1 MKKQFYQER
10 AIFILIIAFFL
21 LPSNKT
27 LSQIENFKGLPQF
40 LFPEFSATRVKMKAG
55 KDLNL
60 LLNYN
65 LVNEKMVFF
74 QKDQVYDM
82 LNQSNVDTIYLSG
95 SKFIPY
101 EKVFYDAHPGV
112 PVSLFIQHRGRLLA
126 PPKPAAYGGT
136 SEVSSS
142 TYITR
147 MELGSQVYNM
157 KLEGD
162 LRVKYDPLYWVK
174 FNDQMYS
181 FVNEKQY
188 LKIFTGKEEVL
199 KQFIKKNRL
208 KFEKADD
215 LLKIWGYTNEVMK

>member
-1 MKKQFYQER
+1 MKKQVYHGR
-10 AIFILIIAFFL
+10 AILILFIVVFLI
-21 LPSNKT
+21 PSHKAV
-27 LSQIENFKGLPQF
+27 SQIENFNGLPQF
-40 LFPEFSATRVKMKAG
+40 LFPEFSASKVKMKAG

-65 LVNEKMVFF
+65 LITEKMVFF

-82 LNQSNVDTIYLSG
+82 LNQGVVDTIYMSG
-95 SKFIPY
+95 SKFVPN
-101 EKVFYDAHPGV
+101 EKVFYEAHPGV
-112 PVSLFIQHRGRLLA
+112 PVSLFVQHKGRIMA
-126 PPKPAAYGGT
+126 PPRPAAYGGT

-162 LRVKYDPLYWVK
+162 LRVKYDPMYWVR

-181 FVNEKQY
+181 FNNEKQY
-188 LKIFTGKEEVL
+188 LKVFTGKEEVL

-208 KFEKADD
+208 KFEKPID
-215 LLKIWGYTNEVMK
+215 LLKIWRYTNEVVK